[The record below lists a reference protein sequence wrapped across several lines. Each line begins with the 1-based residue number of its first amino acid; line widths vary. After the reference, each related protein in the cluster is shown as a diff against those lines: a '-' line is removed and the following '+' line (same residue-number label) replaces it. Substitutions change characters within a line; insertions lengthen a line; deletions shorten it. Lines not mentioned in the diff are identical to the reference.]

1 MKIYNTKE
9 VAEKLQ
15 ITPKSVLKLI
25 NNGELQAKKVARK
38 WRVTENQLRKYL
50 EDTRP
55 DIASELLNIIDQET
69 KELFGEKEARKLREQ
84 VNQRLK
90 DKGLESIQWE
100 GE

>member
-25 NNGELQAKKVARK
+25 NNGKLQAKKVARK
-38 WRVTENQLRKYL
+38 WRVTENQLRQYL

-55 DIASELLNIIDQET
+55 DIASELFNIIDKET
-69 KELFGEKEARKLREQ
+69 KELFGEQEAKKLREQ
-84 VNQRLK
+84 INQRLK
-90 DKGLESIQWE
+90 AKGLEPIKWE
-100 GE
+100 